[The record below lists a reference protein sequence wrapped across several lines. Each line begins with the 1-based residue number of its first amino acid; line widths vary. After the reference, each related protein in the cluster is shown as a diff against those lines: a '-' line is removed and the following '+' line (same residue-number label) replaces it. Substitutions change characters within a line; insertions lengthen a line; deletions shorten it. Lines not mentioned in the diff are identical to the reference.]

1 MTTRFGHLSAIL
13 VNTDMKISKGDIT
26 GQVGMTGRVN
36 GYHLHHEIRI
46 NNRRVNPEHALDP
59 ESLVATDHPR

>member
-13 VNTDMKISKGDIT
+13 VNTDMKISKGNIA

-36 GYHLHHEIRI
+36 GYYLHHEIRI
-46 NNRRVNPEHALDP
+46 NNRRVNPEQALDP
-59 ESLVATDHPR
+59 